1 LVLPNVTITKVRL
14 AWVWL
19 PLPASHQV
27 ADLDH
32 GFPAA
37 GSSARNVT
45 GGRKLARHDSWA
57 FLGAVFL
64 GAVFLGAFFALSL
77 D

>member
-27 ADLDH
+27 ADLIMVSLLRV
-32 GFPAA
+32 AA
-37 GSSARNVT
+37 QGT
-45 GGRKLARHDSWA
+45 
-57 FLGAVFL
+57 
-64 GAVFLGAFFALSL
+64 
-77 D
+77 